1 MVQALAPGWGRW
13 AVEAAGKLEHRA
25 GRFLRPVPFHSEKGR
40 KMKTQ
45 KILIVEDDV
54 FSRGAMEKILESHNY
69 DTSSCATAEEAVIKL
84 HEESF
89 GILITDLRMQKMD
102 GLELIKEARKVN
114 PEISTILMTG
124 LATEEIKLKAKEE
137 GANGFFP
144 KPIEWGEL
152 IGLLN
157 VLTKTGRGRNQ
168 NIHRGN
174 GKQRYSSLQCGIL
187 ILMILMLSLLAL
199 LGIQMSEA
207 QERFP
212 KLDRPSLRMDSQGR
226 CWKSP
231 SFGLT
236 EEQIRSLET
245 LQRAYQVEVTPKYR
259 ELMTLRIELQCYV
272 SDKNIKPQDLMERHK
287 KLLSLQTEFESLSFS
302 YQMKARSILTKEQL
316 DRLPQDCLLDM
327 GIGYGMG
334 IGRGPRRGPRW

>member
-1 MVQALAPGWGRW
+1 
-13 AVEAAGKLEHRA
+13 
-25 GRFLRPVPFHSEKGR
+25 
-40 KMKTQ
+40 MKSK

-89 GILITDLRMQKMD
+89 GILITDLRMQEMD
-102 GLELIKEARKVN
+102 GLELIKEARKIH
-114 PEISTILMTG
+114 PEILTILVTG
-124 LATEEIKLKAKEE
+124 LAIEEIKLKAKE
-137 GANGFFP
+137 ARVNGFFP
-144 KPIEWGEL
+144 KPIEWDEF
-152 IGLLN
+152 IALLE
-157 VLTKTGRGRNQ
+157 VLTRTGKGNYQ
-168 NIHRGN
+168 NIQKNNR
-174 GKQRYSSLQCGIL
+174 KERYLSLQRGIFIML
-187 ILMILMLSLLAL
+187 ILSLLTL
-199 LGIQMSEA
+199 LGIQFPEA

-226 CWKSP
+226 CWKSS

-236 EEQIRSLET
+236 EEQIGALES
-245 LQRAYQVEVTPKYR
+245 LQRAYQAEATPKYR

-327 GIGYGMG
+327 GIGYGTGMG
-334 IGRGPRRGPRW
+334 IGKGHRRGPRW